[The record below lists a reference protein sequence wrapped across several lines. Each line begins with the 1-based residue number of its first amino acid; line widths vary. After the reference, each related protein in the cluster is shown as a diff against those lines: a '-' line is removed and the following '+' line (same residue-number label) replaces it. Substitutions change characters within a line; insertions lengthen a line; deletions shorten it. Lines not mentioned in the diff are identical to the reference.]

1 MTEILTFNYL
11 LLIRLVAA
19 VICGGIIGWE
29 RGGTR
34 HEARS
39 RTQDSYHCLP
49 RSGIYN
55 GCKSMYC

>member
-29 RGGTR
+29 RGGTK
-34 HEARS
+34 
-39 RTQDSYHCLP
+39 QDSGLISLFASERHL
-49 RSGIYN
+49 
-55 GCKSMYC
+55 

>member
-29 RGGTR
+29 SVWR
-34 HEARS
+34 EELKQYPS
-39 RTQDSYHCLP
+39 DMDFF
-49 RSGIYN
+49 IDN
-55 GCKSMYC
+55 V